1 MKYYRVIFSV
11 DDYGLSLDVLNL
23 IVEAKDYVDAI
34 TAGIHTYRLGV
45 PEGIKALDINSI
57 NCYECSALEEEGK
70 KNEERV

>member
-34 TAGIHTYRLGV
+34 TAGIHTYRLSV
-45 PEGIKALDINSI
+45 PEGIKKLDINNI
-57 NCYECSALEEEGK
+57 ECWECRSLEED
-70 KNEERV
+70 NEKRV